1 MKHSTLQVFDVNI
14 EQEGSDKSVMR
25 CHQRNETEISHEGG
39 NYQRRDFPLN
49 DVRLGQNG
57 GDEDLQ
63 RRRHRRR
70 RRRRRHQM
78 VQNYSVKSE
87 SRQQQRPPIK
97 ILKTPIKQKK

>member
-1 MKHSTLQVFDVNI
+1 
-14 EQEGSDKSVMR
+14 MR

-39 NYQRRDFPLN
+39 NYQRGDFPLN